1 MTLTTEQSC
10 GLLILATMR
19 KFKSA
24 KDASNEP
31 AQHGRTDASDGR
43 ISKNIDCPLLI
54 TPVTIKPHP
63 LAAIFPELPPEELN
77 QLVRDIRER
86 GQLEPIIIYKGLILD
101 GQNRYKACKIV
112 GIKPRI
118 EEFDAKLAKR
128 SPEEFVLSRN
138 LRRRHLSG
146 GQKAAIALD
155 WSERMEFSPKVEKT
169 KVLGRPKG
177 PIPDAARQIGINE
190 QRVFEVRQVRDAS
203 ARLYQEVKSGRRS
216 LNSALDEIRPHPE
229 TSINGA
235 QSGVTLTPFQQ
246 EEDWK
251 KAHEEEEG
259 VDRSMGTILKP
270 GPGRPAHKEASSTAN
285 RLSVLAPPL
294 PSAPPSP
301 AALEKALARIKAVMG
316 TWFYAEVKAINLVQK
331 QEEIIHLSK
340 LTDTQMQ
347 ECGAMLKKGWVFA
360 EALREVVD
368 KLTPDDDIRSLH
380 TRALESGGSWSLV
393 TVGTFGHVVVWGSEK
408 DQTLAKIK
416 DFLGKLAGPQR
427 STGLIPRLE
436 ESPKPV

>member
-1 MTLTTEQSC
+1 MSLESSLPLKRTKFPFYGFDNGTKLRPFNSRNDAKIQIRQRRVKRSC
-10 GLLILATMR
+10 PAWTNH
-19 KFKSA
+19 
-24 KDASNEP
+24 ASN
-31 AQHGRTDASDGR
+31 GR

-86 GQLEPIIIYKGLILD
+86 GQLEPIIVYKGLILD

-229 TSINGA
+229 TPINGA
-235 QSGVTLTPFQQ
+235 QSGVTLTPFQRRRRRTGRRPTRR
-246 EEDWK
+246 K
-251 KAHEEEEG
+251 KEW
-259 VDRSMGTILKP
+259 
-270 GPGRPAHKEASSTAN
+270 TA
-285 RLSVLAPPL
+285 RWVL
-294 PSAPPSP
+294 
-301 AALEKALARIKAVMG
+301 
-316 TWFYAEVKAINLVQK
+316 Y
-331 QEEIIHLSK
+331 
-340 LTDTQMQ
+340 
-347 ECGAMLKKGWVFA
+347 
-360 EALREVVD
+360 
-368 KLTPDDDIRSLH
+368 
-380 TRALESGGSWSLV
+380 
-393 TVGTFGHVVVWGSEK
+393 
-408 DQTLAKIK
+408 
-416 DFLGKLAGPQR
+416 
-427 STGLIPRLE
+427 
-436 ESPKPV
+436 

>member
-1 MTLTTEQSC
+1 MALTTEQSC

-24 KDASNEP
+24 KDASKS
-31 AQHGRTDASDGR
+31 ADGR
-43 ISKNIDCPLLI
+43 GRSDKQKYRLPLLI

-86 GQLEPIIIYKGLILD
+86 GQLEPIIVYKGLILD

-155 WSERMEFSPKVEKT
+155 WSERIISPKVEKT

-229 TSINGA
+229 TPINGA

-246 EEDWK
+246 EEEDWK

-270 GPGRPAHKEASSTAN
+270 GPGGPAHKEASSTTS

-316 TWFYAEVKAINLVQK
+316 TWFYAEVKAINLIQK

-360 EALREVVD
+360 EAFA
-368 KLTPDDDIRSLH
+368 RS
-380 TRALESGGSWSLV
+380 SIS
-393 TVGTFGHVVVWGSEK
+393 
-408 DQTLAKIK
+408 
-416 DFLGKLAGPQR
+416 
-427 STGLIPRLE
+427 
-436 ESPKPV
+436 